1 MNQLIYLIISPRP
14 ILPSVNRPIL
24 EFDKIEIVGLASE
37 LHHIDWSIIFSI
49 NDHVEHAWNKFSQ
62 NIAIYTK

>member
-1 MNQLIYLIISPRP
+1 M
-14 ILPSVNRPIL
+14 PSVNRQPIL